1 MFFKKKEQEKIKIY
15 EFQGKIK
22 DEYNIALKDKFMNMV
37 KAYER
42 LNIVL
47 SNGISYEI
55 TPFFLAKEQDLNI
68 MELFTIELIGYVEEE
83 EIISFY
89 ESYYDI
95 FLFLMNIQAKLNIP
109 PTDEKN
115 NFVENLEIKKNFCV
129 LKSNNNKFYLIFSK
143 KISEKLPFDINKIN
157 LDDCFFFNEIK
168 NENVL
173 FFIIKKFKIQDV
185 NFKLSN
191 NLSDTI
197 YELQKE
203 KITLKKEKIRIKTEF
218 ETNVLKKKRNLE
230 ELTVKNEEKDKII
243 EELKNQLLQFEK
255 QEYQIQKLKEEKEE
269 LLIKFQTIKLIKKET
284 TFNHKIY
291 KSNVQEIFIPSQKEN
306 KESNDSNS
314 YIKDIEPPTININ
327 EINNNDVDKYHCCI
341 CLENER
347 NVFCKDCFHSS
358 LCLDC
363 MIGLILKQKNKK
375 LSEEKIKEKFKKG
388 NLKKKIKCPI
398 CKTETLCLPC
408 IYS

>member
-143 KISEKLPFDINKIN
+143 KISEKLPFDIKKIN
-157 LDDCFFFNEIK
+157 LDDCFF
-168 NENVL
+168 
-173 FFIIKKFKIQDV
+173 
-185 NFKLSN
+185 
-191 NLSDTI
+191 
-197 YELQKE
+197 
-203 KITLKKEKIRIKTEF
+203 
-218 ETNVLKKKRNLE
+218 
-230 ELTVKNEEKDKII
+230 
-243 EELKNQLLQFEK
+243 
-255 QEYQIQKLKEEKEE
+255 
-269 LLIKFQTIKLIKKET
+269 
-284 TFNHKIY
+284 
-291 KSNVQEIFIPSQKEN
+291 
-306 KESNDSNS
+306 
-314 YIKDIEPPTININ
+314 
-327 EINNNDVDKYHCCI
+327 
-341 CLENER
+341 
-347 NVFCKDCFHSS
+347 
-358 LCLDC
+358 
-363 MIGLILKQKNKK
+363 
-375 LSEEKIKEKFKKG
+375 
-388 NLKKKIKCPI
+388 
-398 CKTETLCLPC
+398 
-408 IYS
+408 